1 MSNNELEE
9 FLDLNIDHYFKKTK
23 SIILKNKDVEVT
35 YAIFMRRPV
44 LFCPSLA
51 IKWLRKVE
59 RIRKTKFRIEMCYE
73 EGDWVGAGEPLM
85 FLSGNFSQ
93 LVDLETIYLQ
103 LIGPS
108 SVAAYNAYKMCS
120 DLPNTK
126 FMAMDA
132 RHCAGPSM
140 HELMA
145 YGASVGSK
153 KAKKEFKASGFV
165 GSSCKSTSHYF
176 ENNSALGTMPHAL
189 IGYAGSTFKAAK
201 YYHSV
206 FPKEPLIVLVDY
218 FGKEISDTLEI
229 CEKFHHLIKKEQLL
243 IRLDTH
249 GGRYIEGL
257 DMEKSYNVLEK
268 FNPSCIR
275 TYRNEQELK
284 WLVGA
289 GVSAAAIIYLRNK
302 LNENGYRN
310 VKIIASSGFTP
321 AKCKLF
327 SVAKVPID
335 IIGTGSYIPDLWE
348 ETYATSDI
356 IKYDGN
362 SLVKKGREF
371 LFKKK

>member
-1 MSNNELEE
+1 LSNNELEN
-9 FLDLNIDHYFKKTK
+9 FLDLNTDHYFKKTK
-23 SIILKNKDVEVT
+23 NIILKNKDIEVT

-51 IKWLRKVE
+51 IKWLREVE
-59 RIRKTKFRIEMCYE
+59 KTRKTKFHIEMCYN

-85 FLSGNFSQ
+85 FLSGKFSQ
-93 LVDLETIYLQ
+93 LVELETIYLQ
-103 LIGPS
+103 LIGPA
-108 SVAAYNAYKMCS
+108 SVAAYNAYKMCT

-132 RHCAGPSM
+132 RHCAGSSM
-140 HELMA
+140 HEIMA

-153 KAKKEFKASGFV
+153 KAKKEYKAKGFV
-165 GSSCKSTSHYF
+165 GSSCKSTSFYF
-176 ENNSALGTMPHAL
+176 DSKSALGTMPHAL
-189 IGYAGSTFKAAK
+189 IGYAGTTLKAAE
-201 YYHSV
+201 YYHST
-206 FPKEPLIVLVDY
+206 FPDEPLIVLVDY

-229 CEKFHHLIKKEQLL
+229 CKSFKKLINKKKLF

-249 GGRYIEGL
+249 GGRYIQGL
-257 DMEKSYNVLEK
+257 DIEKSYNILEK
-268 FNPSCIR
+268 FNPNCIR
-275 TYRNEQELK
+275 TYRNEQELR

-289 GVSAAAIIYLRNK
+289 GVSAAAIIFLRNK
-302 LNENGYRN
+302 LNENGYDN
-310 VKIIASSGFTP
+310 VNIVASSGFTP

-362 SLVKKGREF
+362 NLVKKGREF
-371 LFKKK
+371 LLKKK

>member
-1 MSNNELEE
+1 MSNNELEK
-9 FLDLNIDHYFKKTK
+9 FLDLNTDHYFKKTK

-132 RHCAGPSM
+132 RHCAGASM